1 MGYSFTFFLLL
12 GLFSVS
18 LFVMTVHKVTF
29 VHRAAGH
36 NDTFFFFFIFNALTI
51 WNTLVHQDG
60 KVGMLVLHV

>member
-12 GLFSVS
+12 GSFSVS

-36 NDTFFFFFIFNALTI
+36 NDMFFLFLM
-51 WNTLVHQDG
+51 H
-60 KVGMLVLHV
+60 

>member
-12 GLFSVS
+12 GPFSVS

-29 VHRAAGH
+29 LHRAAGH
-36 NDTFFFFFIFNALTI
+36 NDTFFLIFNALTI
-51 WNTLVHQDG
+51 WNTLVHQNG